1 MTNNKQQTAVQDWK
15 LTYMESVAE
24 ELRLN
29 GVEKVVVNGGTIN
42 ILSLGVSIR
51 YDYAHRPNIMADV
64 YRCLSHLGTCIHN
77 EHLANKIQSIKTYG
91 GGEQ

>member
-1 MTNNKQQTAVQDWK
+1 MTNETKQTTVRDCK
-15 LTYMESVAE
+15 LDYMESVAE

-29 GVEKVVVNGGTIN
+29 GVEKVIVNGGTIN
-42 ILSLGVSIR
+42 ITSLGVSMR

-91 GGEQ
+91 GNT

>member
-1 MTNNKQQTAVQDWK
+1 MRNNKQQTAVD
-15 LTYMESVAE
+15 YMESVAE

-29 GVEKVVVNGGTIN
+29 GVKNVVVNGGTIN

-77 EHLANKIQSIKTYG
+77 EHLANKIQSIKTFG
-91 GGEQ
+91 GGNKWNL